1 MKSMDLR
8 TLSEK
13 QSLCTVI
20 KFIAAW
26 LVVNGHL
33 FIFGNPSS
41 PLTRFM
47 NFGPC
52 CVSLFLFF
60 SGYGMIY
67 SYKKKGDVYLK
78 SFFSR
83 RFVKLL
89 IPLAIAYIITL
100 PIYSFLKAPIN
111 WNDVFS
117 TIFWGGPYL
126 KFSWYVTEIAGIY
139 LLFYITMR
147 LKAQLVNKL
156 IILSVEVLTL
166 MSILFI
172 ANQPI
177 WYIVSLPGFIA
188 GIWYEYFER
197 RVISKISFQSLIT
210 VITAAALVWFIAWQ
224 WHYTGGNFLSAY
236 RYEFISMFLSA
247 TLFPVIVIALTF
259 TVRSHPNPQISH
271 SFYEVYLLQ
280 NAAMIIASS
289 FTSGFIAYWILTM
302 SLILGIAFVAY
313 KIDTMISGM
322 FTNTC
327 INVGKTGRSI

>member
-1 MKSMDLR
+1 MDLR

-20 KFIAAW
+20 KFIAAL

-41 PLTRFM
+41 PFTRFM

-60 SGYGMIY
+60 SGYGLIY
-67 SYKKKGDVYLK
+67 SYKKQGDAYLK

-89 IPLAIAYIITL
+89 IPLTTAYIITL
-100 PIYSFLKAPIN
+100 PIYSLLKAPIN
-111 WNDVFS
+111 WNNVFG
-117 TIFWGGPYL
+117 TLLWGGPYL
-126 KFSWYVTEIAGIY
+126 KFSWYVSEIAGIY
-139 LLFYITMR
+139 LLFYVTMR
-147 LKAQLVNKL
+147 CKKGLADKL
-156 IILSVEVLTL
+156 IILSIEISIL
-166 MSILFI
+166 MAVLFI
-172 ANQPI
+172 ADQPI

-188 GIWYEYFER
+188 GIWYQYFEKSI
-197 RVISKISFQSLIT
+197 ISRLSVQRILPFIT
-210 VITAAALVWFIAWQ
+210 IIALVWFIAWQ
-224 WHYTGGNFLSAY
+224 WHYTGGKFLTAY
-236 RYEFISMFLSA
+236 RYEFISMFLSSL
-247 TLFPVIVIALTF
+247 LFPVIVIALTF
-259 TVRSHPNPQISH
+259 TVRITPPNLQITH

-313 KIDTMISGM
+313 KIDTVISGM

-327 INVGKTGRSI
+327 VNIGKTGKSI

>member
-1 MKSMDLR
+1 MDLR

-20 KFIAAW
+20 KFIAA
-26 LVVNGHL
+26 LMVVNGHL

-41 PLTRFM
+41 PLTRLM

-52 CVSLFLFF
+52 CVSLFFF
-60 SGYGMIY
+60 LSGYGLIY
-67 SYKKKGDVYLK
+67 SYRRKGDAYLK

-100 PIYSFLKAPIN
+100 PIYSLLKAPIN
-111 WNDVFS
+111 WDDVFS
-117 TIFWGGPYL
+117 TILWGGPYL
-126 KFSWYVTEIAGIY
+126 KFSWYVTEIAVIY
-139 LLFYITMR
+139 MLFYITMR
-147 LKAQLVNKL
+147 FRAQLANKL

-188 GIWYEYFER
+188 GIWYEYFEKR
-197 RVISKISFQSLIT
+197 IISKISVQSLIS
-210 VITAAALVWFIAWQ
+210 ITTATALVWFIAWQ
-224 WHYTGGNFLSAY
+224 WHYTGGKFLIAY

-247 TLFPVIVIALTF
+247 FLFPIIVIALTF
-259 TVRSHPNPQISH
+259 TARITPPNLQITH

-289 FTSGFIAYWILTM
+289 FTSGFVAYWILTM

-327 INVGKTGRSI
+327 VNIGKTGKSI